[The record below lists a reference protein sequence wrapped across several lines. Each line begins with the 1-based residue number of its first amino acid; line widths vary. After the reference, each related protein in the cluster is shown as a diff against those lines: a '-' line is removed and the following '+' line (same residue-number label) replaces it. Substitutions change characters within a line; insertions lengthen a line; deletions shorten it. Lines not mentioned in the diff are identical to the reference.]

1 MKMYYRSE
9 QILYTG
15 CAVNGMEAA
24 KNESEAIDMN
34 NMLLIPMHSIS
45 TLIAEDASTPE
56 PLAYVRKNNRKSGMQ
71 KHRMNGITEWGFI
84 EKLFCGKRSVVG

>member
-1 MKMYYRSE
+1 
-9 QILYTG
+9 
-15 CAVNGMEAA
+15 META

-56 PLAYVRKNNRKSGMQ
+56 LRHPLAYVRKNNRKSCMQ
-71 KHRMNGITEWGFI
+71 KHRMNGITEWDFI
-84 EKLFCGKRSVVG
+84 EKLFCGKRSVAG